1 MAYVAPK
8 IGIEGDRK
16 SGAIDLAWAEEGSP
30 PRVGMQQERAL
41 IFLTRHVVL
50 CSMVHTAFFFTRPTS
65 ASPVTLA
72 KDESVAPVS
81 STKPFSAIKS
91 PTALQMRD
99 QKDCID
105 IPLLFLLRLIHP
117 SGDRQRPRPTRLS
130 RNDRVRPYPRLKV
143 LVVVDCLFVLHWRR
157 LW

>member
-16 SGAIDLAWAEEGSP
+16 SGAIDLAWAEEGLRDEYNSP
-30 PRVGMQQERAL
+30 PRVVMQQERAL
-41 IFLTRHVVL
+41 IFLPRHVVL
-50 CSMVHTAFFFTRPTS
+50 CSMGHTPFFFTRPTS

-91 PTALQMRD
+91 PSALQMRD
-99 QKDCID
+99 QEDCID

-117 SGDRQRPRPTRLS
+117 SGDRQRPRPPRLS
-130 RNDRVRPYPRLKV
+130 RNDRVRPYPRLK
-143 LVVVDCLFVLHWRR
+143 D
-157 LW
+157 